1 MPDKA
6 WKAFERTVARYFGT
20 LRNSLSG
27 GNSKLTRSDTTH
39 PNYFIECKYRAKCA
53 VQSLYDETA
62 EKAEEEEKVPII
74 CLKEKGREGF
84 FIILHSKDF
93 PVALDLG
100 EGCIEF
106 GPDTRYEESDDF
118 ESV

>member
-6 WKAFERTVARYFGT
+6 WKAFERTVAKYFGT

-39 PNYFIECKYRAKCA
+39 PDYFIECKYRAKCA
-53 VQSLYDETA
+53 VQSLYDEVY
-62 EKAEEEEKVPII
+62 EKAEDEEKIPII

-93 PVALDLG
+93 PFVDLLG
-100 EGCIEF
+100 GRLEF
-106 GPDTRYEESDDF
+106 NQASNPYEESSDF
-118 ESV
+118 